1 MSGVVVIQP
10 RDFHKPN
17 PVCLYLVEAESDLE
31 DLELSLRALEK
42 LDRSSPDLWPEQ
54 IPGVNQFIPPTPSTN
69 HSSPSAQ
76 VLTIS
81 SGAHGNT

>member
-1 MSGVVVIQP
+1 MMMYRHIE
-10 RDFHKPN
+10 RKINYFI
-17 PVCLYLVEAESDLE
+17 LFIYLKVEAESDLE

-54 IPGVNQFIPPTPSTN
+54 IPGVSQFIPPTPSTN

-76 VLTIS
+76 VSPANWI
-81 SGAHGNT
+81 

>member
-1 MSGVVVIQP
+1 M
-10 RDFHKPN
+10 
-17 PVCLYLVEAESDLE
+17 EAESDLE

-54 IPGVNQFIPPTPSTN
+54 IPGVSQFIPPTPSTN

-76 VLTIS
+76 VSHAKLDLNLIKLVLLHFATVICFRFQILWIR
-81 SGAHGNT
+81 N

>member
-1 MSGVVVIQP
+1 MMYRHIE
-10 RDFHKPN
+10 RKINYFI
-17 PVCLYLVEAESDLE
+17 LFIYLKVEAESDLE

-54 IPGVNQFIPPTPSTN
+54 IPGVSQFIPPTPSTN

-76 VLTIS
+76 VSPANWI
-81 SGAHGNT
+81 